1 VDEREESIVGAKP
14 VITLTTDF
22 GYKDAY
28 VGAMKGVLLTRSPGS
43 TLVDI
48 SHEIPPQDVFRA
60 AWVLRDSVGYFPSGT
75 IHVVVVDPG
84 VGTTRD
90 ILVVE
95 WGTQIV
101 VAPDNGVLSLLL
113 QEREDWRC
121 FRLERSDLALASVS
135 NTFHGRDLFAPV
147 AAALASGVCAPE
159 ECGSI
164 CEPHQFEFPSAI
176 LGEGI
181 VEGQILT
188 VDGFGN
194 LITNVDTGHV
204 GSLEGPVKIQIEE
217 HHIDRIVSTYG
228 EAQPGELV
236 ALIGSSGWLEIAV
249 VDGSAANKLALTKG
263 TVILTES

>member
-22 GYKDAY
+22 GHKDAY

-60 AWVLRDSVGYFPSGT
+60 AWVLRDSVRYFPQGT
-75 IHVVVVDPG
+75 VHVVVVDPG
-84 VGTTRD
+84 VGTTRE
-90 ILVVE
+90 ILIVQ

-121 FRLERSDLALASVS
+121 FRLDRSEMALSFVS

-147 AAALASGVCAPE
+147 AAALASGETTPE
-159 ECGSI
+159 ECGPI
-164 CEPHQFEFPSAI
+164 HEPHQFEVPAVVRGKGMI
-176 LGEGI
+176 
-181 VEGQILT
+181 EGQILT
-188 VDGFGN
+188 ADGFGN
-194 LITNVDTGHV
+194 LITNIDMDDLGA
-204 GSLEGPVKIQIEE
+204 LEGPVKIHIEG
-217 HHIDRIVSTYG
+217 HPVDRVVSTYG
-228 EAQPGELV
+228 EAQPGDLV

-249 VDGSAANKLALTKG
+249 VDGSAAERLALEKG
-263 TVILTES
+263 TVTLSQS